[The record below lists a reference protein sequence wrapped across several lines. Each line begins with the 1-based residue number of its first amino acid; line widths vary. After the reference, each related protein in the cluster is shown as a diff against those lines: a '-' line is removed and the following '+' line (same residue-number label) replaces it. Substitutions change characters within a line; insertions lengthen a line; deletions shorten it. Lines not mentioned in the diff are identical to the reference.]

1 MSHSTLL
8 RGIDMWEIYG
18 TDWCAVCTTIKK
30 ELTARSVAYDFI
42 TLPAGPRG
50 WEIAEELSGR
60 RALPVIM
67 RNKEVVDFAEFKAEV
82 NKYPREEL
90 TQEQLDRIEP

>member
-1 MSHSTLL
+1 
-8 RGIDMWEIYG
+8 MWEIYG

-30 ELTARSVAYDFI
+30 ELTARDVPYDFI

-60 RALPVIM
+60 RALPVIT
-67 RNKEVVDFAEFKAEV
+67 RNKEVIEFSAFKAEV
-82 NKYPREEL
+82 NKHPRREL
-90 TQEQLDRIEP
+90 TSEELDRIEP

>member
-1 MSHSTLL
+1 MY
-8 RGIDMWEIYG
+8 DIYG
-18 TDWCAVCTTIKK
+18 TNWCNTCTIVKK
-30 ELTARSVAYDFI
+30 ELTARDIPFSFT

-67 RNKEVVDFAEFKAEV
+67 QNGVVVEFTEFKAAV
-82 NKYPREEL
+82 SRHPAREL
-90 TQEQLDRIEP
+90 TQHEQDELDE